1 MSTQIVQHKSRD
13 FDVVLNFAESENN
26 LSWAFTAENDG
37 EIYDVILINV
47 ASYQIT
53 GSSVTLPLTVTAGLS
68 YAVSIVKQT
77 NGQTASITLKTRRAV
92 NKAVTLNV
100 PDFGNLDVNN
110 NYILH
115 NDNTVTVIDNAKV
128 SSANYQGGGIFTE
141 SIIRGV
147 VQLPDL
153 SSVANFKWQHL
164 FYDEGFVFVAGWCTS
179 RNDAFPN
186 IAFCKIDT
194 TSLNVYDIDGAE
206 GSYTAIYSW
215 AFRNSFQRMGGMWF
229 DFVNKN
235 IIISTDAF
243 FTIDLN
249 SRSVVSNF
257 NFSVADNGIQ
267 VATFLIGWVN
277 PQAQSLAG
285 LYGTFKRDESSHY
298 SADTSNYIYDA
309 KIGGKLGTINYWG
322 RLFWRDE
329 KGGTIFSIDY
339 STLGGTASF
348 LTPKGDLVFMCST
361 QRAAVI
367 LKKSPFTFTH
377 QLLSNYNATSIV
389 SSLYMSSDGLKHC
402 MALNNGRLLF
412 FEIASDATTIT
423 EMFLDTN
430 KPINSMI
437 PEKPLTS
444 L

>member
-53 GSSVTLPLTVTAGLS
+53 GSSVTLPLTVRAGLS

-100 PDFGNLDVNN
+100 PDFGALEVNN

-115 NDNTVTVIDNAKV
+115 NDNTVTVIDNSKV

-186 IAFCKIDT
+186 LSLCKIDT
-194 TSLNVYDIDGAE
+194 ITLSVYDLDDGL
-206 GSYTAIYSW
+206 GDYTAVRIWNLSQ
-215 AFRNSFQRMGGMWF
+215 SFQRIGGLWY
-229 DFVNKN
+229 DFVGKK
-235 IIISTDAF
+235 IICSTDVF
-243 FTIDLN
+243 FTINLSPRTIVPD
-249 SRSVVSNF
+249 F
-257 NFSVADNGIQ
+257 NFLAVDTGIPDSTYLQ
-267 VATFLIGWVN
+267 GWINPAT
-277 PQAQSLAG
+277 QSLAG
-285 LYGTFKRDESSHY
+285 TYGTFKRSEISHY
-298 SADTSNYIYDA
+298 SAESSKYVFDA
-309 KIGGKLGTINYWG
+309 KVGGKIGTRNYWG

-329 KGGTIFSIDY
+329 KGNPVLMINNTSV
-339 STLGGTASF
+339 GGSASF
-348 LTPKGDLVFMCST
+348 LTAKGDYVFMAST
-361 QRAAVI
+361 QRVAAI
-367 LKKSPFTFTH
+367 LKIAPYTFTS
-377 QLLSNYNATSIV
+377 QLITNYNAASII
-389 SSLYMSSDGLKHC
+389 SSLYMSNDGLKHC
-402 MALNNGRLLF
+402 IALNNGRLLL
-412 FEIASDATTIT
+412 FEISSDATTIT
-423 EMFLDTN
+423 EMYYDLN
-430 KPINSMI
+430 KTINSMI